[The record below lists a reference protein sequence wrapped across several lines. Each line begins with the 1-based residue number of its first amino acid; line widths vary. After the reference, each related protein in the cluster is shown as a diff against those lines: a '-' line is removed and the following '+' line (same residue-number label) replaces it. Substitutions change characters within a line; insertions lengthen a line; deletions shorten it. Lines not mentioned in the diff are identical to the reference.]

1 MTDTIGNQRF
11 VPYSKVSLTN
21 AGSSGI
27 FPVGVVCMAV
37 EHNMA
42 AFLRAFLCC
51 MLAGNAK

>member
-1 MTDTIGNQRF
+1 MTDTIGNQHF

-21 AGSSGI
+21 TGSSGI

-37 EHNMA
+37 EHNMG